1 MPCLAW
7 AQRGG
12 HGTPMAGI
20 GQAWSTGRENMEMHY
35 FSVTEDAVMET
46 FHSSP
51 WDLSITVT
59 ADIWG
64 AFIMGQALHIFYIRR
79 VLYGLIYMLHVLIR
93 AQNRYYYY
101 PHSTDG
107 ENEPQRG

>member
-1 MPCLAW
+1 
-7 AQRGG
+7 
-12 HGTPMAGI
+12 
-20 GQAWSTGRENMEMHY
+20 MEMHY